1 MDLKSI
7 YEETQSSF
15 INNLNNKELSESQKE
30 FSKTLIELSSAISYQ
45 MIAEYHK
52 QLTEELH
59 QENQ

>member
-45 MIAEYHK
+45 MLAEYHR
-52 QLTEELH
+52 QLTEELD
-59 QENQ
+59 

>member
-45 MIAEYHK
+45 MIAEYHR
-52 QLTEELH
+52 QLTEELD
-59 QENQ
+59 